1 MGGLAVV
8 DLALITVLA
17 ASVLVGGVRGFV
29 RESLSLVI
37 WVAALIIAGL
47 FAGALAEV
55 LATQVRAEGLRYP
68 LAFGALFIGTLVV
81 GSLVTRALGM
91 LVDATGLTGLDR
103 TLGVLF
109 GAARAAIVL
118 VIAAAMTAPVF
129 AESPW
134 WQASLL
140 LPWLLA
146 AQDTTFEFIRV
157 VFDAVSTATSA

>member
-1 MGGLAVV
+1 MAGLVIV
-8 DLALITVLA
+8 DLALIAVLA

-55 LATQVRAEGLRYP
+55 LAAQIRAEGLRYP

-109 GAARAAIVL
+109 GAARAGIVL
-118 VIAAAMTAPVF
+118 VVAAAMTAPIF
-129 AESPW
+129 ADSGW
-134 WQASLL
+134 WQASRLV
-140 LPWLLA
+140 PWLLA
-146 AQDTTFEFIRV
+146 AQDTTFEFIGA
-157 VFDAVSTATSA
+157 VFDAVSAATSA

>member
-1 MGGLAVV
+1 MV
-8 DLALITVLA
+8 DLALILILA
-17 ASVLVGGVRGFV
+17 ASILIGAVRGFV

-47 FAGALAEV
+47 FAGALAEA
-55 LATQVRAEGLRYP
+55 LAAQIRAEGLRYP

-103 TLGVLF
+103 ALGVLF
-109 GAARAAIVL
+109 GAARAGIVL
-118 VIAAAMTAPVF
+118 VVAAAMTAPIF
-129 AESPW
+129 ADSGW

-146 AQDTTFEFIRV
+146 AQDTIFEFIRA
-157 VFDAVSTATSA
+157 VFDAVSTAASA

>member
-1 MGGLAVV
+1 MAGLALV
-8 DLALITVLA
+8 DLALIAVLA

-37 WVAALIIAGL
+37 WVVALIIAGL
-47 FAGALAEV
+47 FAGALAEE
-55 LATQVRAEGLRYP
+55 LSAQIPAESLRYP

-81 GSLVTRALGM
+81 GSLVSRALGT

-109 GAARAAIVL
+109 GLGRAGIVL
-118 VIAAAMTAPVF
+118 VVAAAMTAPIF
-129 AESPW
+129 AGSGW
-134 WQASLL
+134 WQASSL

-146 AQDTTFEFIRV
+146 AQDTTFEFIRA
-157 VFDAVSTATSA
+157 VFDAVSTAASA